1 MLEKYLEKSRIKMLR
16 RLNKNLKKKGSS
28 NMDFIEKLTD
38 FSNRIE
44 SIKRNI
50 LTEEATKTSII
61 LPFFQLLGYDVFNP
75 YEFVPEY
82 TADAGV
88 KKGERVDYAII
99 IKGKPL
105 ILIEAKP
112 ANTELTT
119 KHISQLIRYFSVTDA
134 KFGILTNGIVYQFF
148 SDLEEPNKM
157 DTVPFLEFDLSHIR
171 KEIVEELK
179 RFQKDSFD
187 IRSILSSASD
197 LKYMTMVKNVIA
209 EQLQNPSDQFVKV
222 LINKSIYS
230 GTKTQA
236 VLDKFKGII
245 KRAFDEYINDTIAD
259 RLNTVIYSETM
270 PASISPDKNDPIVT
284 PDEREVLDF
293 VKNMLDT
300 DFDIKYRK
308 TSRYAY
314 MQLGDLS
321 TRWICRVYIRKDQHL
336 FTLHK
341 FDNTDYECEYYFDD
355 VCQLEMISEV
365 IKDTFKKCCQL

>member
-1 MLEKYLEKSRIKMLR
+1 
-16 RLNKNLKKKGSS
+16 
-28 NMDFIEKLTD
+28 MDFIEKLVE

-44 SIKRNI
+44 RSKENI
-50 LTEEATKTSII
+50 QTEEATKTSII

-75 YEFVPEY
+75 NEFVPEY

-99 IKGKPL
+99 IKEKPL
-105 ILIEAKP
+105 ILIEAKS
-112 ANTELTT
+112 ANTELTP

-157 DTVPFLEFDLSHIR
+157 DTVPFLEFDLLHIR

-179 RFQKDSFD
+179 RFEKNSFD
-187 IRSILSSASD
+187 IRLTLNRASD

-209 EQLQNPSDQFVKV
+209 EQLKNPSDQFVKV

-230 GTKTQA
+230 GTKTQS

-259 RLNTVIYSETM
+259 RLNTIIYPETM
-270 PASISPDKNDPIVT
+270 PTSILPDKKDTIIT
-284 PDEREVLDF
+284 PNERDVLDF

-341 FDNTDYECEYYFDD
+341 FNNTDYESEYYFDEIK
-355 VCQLEMISEV
+355 QLEMIKDL
-365 IKDTFKKCCQL
+365 IKDTFLNVINYN

>member
-1 MLEKYLEKSRIKMLR
+1 
-16 RLNKNLKKKGSS
+16 
-28 NMDFIEKLTD
+28 MDFIEKLVE

-44 SIKRNI
+44 RSKENI
-50 LTEEATKTSII
+50 QTEEATKTSII

-75 YEFVPEY
+75 NEFVPEY

-99 IKGKPL
+99 IKEKPL
-105 ILIEAKP
+105 ILIEAKS
-112 ANTELTT
+112 ANTELTP

-157 DTVPFLEFDLSHIR
+157 DTVPFLEFDLLHIR

-179 RFQKDSFD
+179 RFEKNSFD
-187 IRSILSSASD
+187 IRLTLNRASD

-209 EQLQNPSDQFVKV
+209 EKKKNPSDQFVKV

-230 GTKTQA
+230 GTKTQS

-259 RLNTVIYSETM
+259 RLNTIIYPETM
-270 PASISPDKNDPIVT
+270 PTSILPDKKDTIIT
-284 PDEREVLDF
+284 PNERDVLDF

-341 FDNTDYECEYYFDD
+341 FNNTDYECEYYFDEIK
-355 VCQLEMISEV
+355 QLEMIKDL
-365 IKDTFKKCCQL
+365 IKDTFLNVINYN